1 MVVFPVIQNKVDIS
15 VCRLLSIQSH
25 ASADMNLK
33 QMNEQDQKA
42 FKLYGKVPG
51 KNLLTKMQKASI
63 LKNAWA
69 RA

>member
-1 MVVFPVIQNKVDIS
+1 
-15 VCRLLSIQSH
+15 
-25 ASADMNLK
+25 
-33 QMNEQDQKA
+33 MNEQDQKA

-69 RA
+69 RAYRLTVGYRSENTLTLVIT